1 MVQETFPEL
10 MWTNKTKL
18 FEDDD
23 VTVYIHFKYSEIIAG
38 NGQMTSLK
46 SIFLLLRSKVQDSY
60 VRNPQDK
67 KHSYFHYWSRKS
79 KHC

>member
-1 MVQETFPEL
+1 
-10 MWTNKTKL
+10 MWTNETKL

-23 VTVYIHFKYSEIIAG
+23 VTVYIHFKYSEIIAE
-38 NGQMTSLK
+38 NGVFYCGWAKLSGQSTSLT

-67 KHSYFHYWSRKS
+67 KHS
-79 KHC
+79 

>member
-1 MVQETFPEL
+1 MVQKTFPEL

-38 NGQMTSLK
+38 NGSILPRLGQTFRTNDK
-46 SIFLLLRSKVQDSY
+46 S
-60 VRNPQDK
+60 
-67 KHSYFHYWSRKS
+67 
-79 KHC
+79 

>member
-1 MVQETFPEL
+1 

-38 NGQMTSLK
+38 NGNILLQLGQIFRTDDK
-46 SIFLLLRSKVQDSY
+46 S
-60 VRNPQDK
+60 
-67 KHSYFHYWSRKS
+67 
-79 KHC
+79 

>member
-1 MVQETFPEL
+1 

-38 NGQMTSLK
+38 NGNILLQLGQTFRTNHK
-46 SIFLLLRSKVQDSY
+46 S
-60 VRNPQDK
+60 
-67 KHSYFHYWSRKS
+67 
-79 KHC
+79 